1 MTVERLIDE
10 LPFLLEGLGVALQ
23 LLVAL
28 LAFGL
33 LLGLTLSIASAYGGR
48 WIRLCT
54 TLFERV
60 FRGIPEIV
68 LLLLFFYGVGEY
80 IPLSAFWAAV
90 LALGLRSAAY
100 QAQIFRTAIQATDT
114 GEVMA
119 GRALGMSNAQVVA
132 KIVLPQAL
140 RRSIGAWTNEYSSE
154 LKATS
159 LAFVIGVVEL
169 TRQANYIISSLQG
182 SALTVLAI
190 VAVFYFI
197 VNALGNAGLYAL
209 ERRFAIPGAESG
221 EKSG

>member
-1 MTVERLIDE
+1 MTLERLIDE

-33 LLGLTLSIASAYGGR
+33 LLGLALSIASVYGSGWLR
-48 WIRLCT
+48 FLT
-54 TLFERV
+54 TIFERI

-80 IPLSAFWAAV
+80 MPLPAFWAAV

-100 QAQIFRTAIQATDT
+100 QSQIFRAAIQATDR

-132 KIVLPQAL
+132 RIVLPQAL

-159 LAFVIGVVEL
+159 LAYVIGVVEL

-182 SALTVLAI
+182 SALTILAI
-190 VAVFYFI
+190 VAVFYFV

-209 ERRFAIPGAESG
+209 ERRFAIPGGESG
-221 EKSG
+221 DKAA

>member
-1 MTVERLIDE
+1 MTLERLIDE

-33 LLGLTLSIASAYGGR
+33 LLGLALSIASVYGSGWLR
-48 WIRLCT
+48 FLT
-54 TLFERV
+54 TIFERI

-80 IPLSAFWAAV
+80 MPLSAFWAAV

-100 QAQIFRTAIQATDT
+100 QSQIFRAAIQATDR

-132 KIVLPQAL
+132 RIVLPQAL

-159 LAFVIGVVEL
+159 LAYVIGVVEL

-182 SALTVLAI
+182 SALTILAI
-190 VAVFYFI
+190 VAVFYFV

-209 ERRFAIPGAESG
+209 ERRFAIPGGESG
-221 EKSG
+221 DKAA

>member
-1 MTVERLIDE
+1 MTLERLIDE

-23 LLVAL
+23 LLVVL

-33 LLGLTLSIASAYGGR
+33 LLGLALSIASVYGSGWLR
-48 WIRLCT
+48 FLT
-54 TLFERV
+54 TIFERI

-80 IPLSAFWAAV
+80 MPLSAFWAAV

-100 QAQIFRTAIQATDT
+100 QSQIFRAAIQATDR

-132 KIVLPQAL
+132 RIVLPQAL

-159 LAFVIGVVEL
+159 LAYVIGVVEL

-182 SALTVLAI
+182 SALTILAI
-190 VAVFYFI
+190 VAVFYFV

-209 ERRFAIPGAESG
+209 ERRFAIPGGESG
-221 EKSG
+221 DKAA